1 MSGVKN
7 ESTKVLRT
15 KANVFDATM
24 QGRRSFTF
32 EYEVTYRN
40 PRFYMA
46 KVLFSVKMIHAPRV
60 ATVGSQGYQ
69 MFQTAVSGEDT
80 PSKYGPIILPNNFA
94 DLFFEKA
101 VIEVLRG
108 TEIEPS
114 TQTHQTTKIVQLY
127 TTVKPEEALYKY
139 QNQGGCEEKYDSTM
153 ATQLHQVLITIGT
166 NGAITATTGA
176 NYKEITKAQFT
187 EPKNNFAYAS
197 AGAAKLMKRFNNGQ
211 ELQFE
216 VPLRRICRVANCQ
229 QMFPAGKKFFITLYK
244 AHESFLMTSQD
255 PAALN
260 NVILQMTDC
269 TIHVPTVE
277 LTDDLKEE
285 ERLKVASEEGICYS
299 LTNQYYKTLHIYPYD
314 TVLYNNNV
322 TQGCKPKC
330 MYIYWVEYT
339 HQSNGDININ
349 NYVLERPNL
358 KSLEVWCDGVNIK
371 TYELKKN
378 ENAIDWDKIYQ
389 DFIKW
394 TGQTINTKK
403 VWMHGRTIISIK
415 VDPSPDQQVKEPDL
429 FTLQDT
435 FEINIKQVVNG
446 KPHNRQLRLCVQ
458 WPQSE

>member
-1 MSGVKN
+1 MKN

-32 EYEVTYRN
+32 EYEGIYRN

-60 ATVGSQGYQ
+60 PIVGSQGYQ
-69 MFQTAVSGEDT
+69 MFQTTDDDGADV

-114 TQTHQTTKIVQLY
+114 TQTHQTTKIIQLY

-139 QNQGGCEEKYDSTM
+139 QNLGGYEEKYDSTM
-153 ATQLHQVLITIGT
+153 ATQLHQVPITIGN
-166 NGAITATTGA
+166 NGAITATAGA
-176 NYKEITKAQFT
+176 NYKEITEVQFT
-187 EPKNNFAYAS
+187 GGTGANNNFAYTS
-197 AGAAKLMKRFNNGQ
+197 SGAAKLTERFNNGQ
-211 ELQFE
+211 ELQFV

-269 TIHVPTVE
+269 TIHVPTVK

-299 LTNQYYKTLHIYPYD
+299 LTNQYYKTFYIYPHN

-322 TQGCKPKC
+322 TQGYKPKF
-330 MYIYWVEYT
+330 MYIYWVDYT

-371 TYELKKN
+371 MYEPKKN
-378 ENAIDWDKIYQ
+378 ENAIDWDKSTKTSLNRLDLSLIPKKCGCMTGPS
-389 DFIKW
+389 FPLKW
-394 TGQTINTKK
+394 TLLQTNRS
-403 VWMHGRTIISIK
+403 RTLTSLPYK
-415 VDPSPDQQVKEPDL
+415 
-429 FTLQDT
+429 TL
-435 FEINIKQVVNG
+435 V
-446 KPHNRQLRLCVQ
+446 RLT
-458 WPQSE
+458 

>member
-1 MSGVKN
+1 MTKEAARPEKTMSGVKN
-7 ESTKVLRT
+7 KSTKVLRT

-32 EYEVTYRN
+32 EYEGTYRN

-46 KVLFSVKMIHAPRV
+46 KVLFSVKMIHAPQVR
-60 ATVGSQGYQ
+60 TVGSQGYQ
-69 MFQTAVSGEDT
+69 MFQTTVSGEDT
-80 PSKYGPIILPNNFA
+80 PSKYGPIILSNNFT

-114 TQTHQTTKIVQLY
+114 TQTRQTTKIVQLY

-139 QNQGGCEEKYDSTM
+139 QNLGGYEEKYNSTM
-153 ATQLHQVLITIGT
+153 ATQLHQVPITIGN

-176 NYKEITKAQFT
+176 NCKEITKAQVT
-187 EPKNNFAYAS
+187 GGTGANNNFAYMSAS
-197 AGAAKLMKRFNNGQ
+197 AAELTKRFNNGQ

-260 NVILQMTDC
+260 KVILQMTDC

-285 ERLKVASEEGICYS
+285 ERLNVASEEGICYG
-299 LTNQYYKTLHIYPYD
+299 LTNQYYKTFYIYPHD
-314 TVLYNNNV
+314 TVL
-322 TQGCKPKC
+322 
-330 MYIYWVEYT
+330 
-339 HQSNGDININ
+339 
-349 NYVLERPNL
+349 
-358 KSLEVWCDGVNIK
+358 
-371 TYELKKN
+371 
-378 ENAIDWDKIYQ
+378 
-389 DFIKW
+389 
-394 TGQTINTKK
+394 
-403 VWMHGRTIISIK
+403 
-415 VDPSPDQQVKEPDL
+415 
-429 FTLQDT
+429 
-435 FEINIKQVVNG
+435 
-446 KPHNRQLRLCVQ
+446 
-458 WPQSE
+458 